1 MATISTLLL
10 PAHGNSARGRA
21 PYQIQKTIDLTAQAI
36 SCTAGDVVECLTIPA
51 NTKIIAAGFQVVESA
66 TMNTGTNAT
75 AILGTGADDNEYV
88 AAFDI
93 DGASDGAYAP
103 SVTVSGDVVLATAD
117 TLDLTFA
124 GDGATF
130 TAGKIRVYAIL
141 SDVSDMG
148 GDVFNADEVDRDTLA

>member
-1 MATISTLLL
+1 MATITSLLL
-10 PAHGNSARGRA
+10 PAHGNSQRGRN
-21 PYQIQKTIDLTAQAI
+21 PYMIQKTVDLTAQAI
-36 SCTAGDVVECLTIPA
+36 DCSSGDIVQCLTIPA
-51 NTKIIAAGFQVVESA
+51 NTKIMSAGFQVVASA

-103 SVTVSGDVVLATAD
+103 SATVADDVVLSSAD

-124 GDGATF
+124 GAGATF
-130 TAGKIRVYAIL
+130 SAGKLRVYAVL
-141 SDVSDMG
+141 MDVSDQ
-148 GDVFNADEVDRDTLA
+148 GDASPDEVDRDTLA